1 MSFHDLALFIAFIAI
16 VAVLLYRDRRK
27 VKLQGIMFIRRTK
40 KGIEIIHSI
49 TDSAPR
55 FWNFLGVLGIIISVP
70 ALIIGSAFLA
80 FNGAAIAKGE
90 VREGVRLVL
99 PAPTGEAN
107 LQPGFLFLPWWVWL
121 IGILSVVVPHEIF
134 HGIMCRTEK
143 IRIKSVGWVLLAIIP
158 GAFVEPDEKQ
168 LKRAKRSVKLK
179 VYAAGSFANFLLAGI
194 MLLVMLLSFNALFQ
208 PDGAPFVANESSVFS
223 KNLSGILL
231 SIDGKSIASSNEFR
245 QILSS
250 YSPGDSVRVSVTEGV
265 RVVPKVSTTSFMSPV
280 LVADGTNVTEYT
292 VVLKENP
299 ESEGRPYLGVAV
311 PQIDSV
317 RNSGFVPLYS
327 LFFWIFVLNLGIGI
341 VNILP
346 IKPLDGGLF
355 FEEIVGRFTKNTKII
370 VRAVSVLV
378 LLLMVFNL
386 VGPIFF

>member
-1 MSFHDLALFIAFIAI
+1 MWKNPMNETRTSAAARAL
-16 VAVLLYRDRRK
+16 V
-27 VKLQGIMFIRRTK
+27 
-40 KGIEIIHSI
+40 
-49 TDSAPR
+49 
-55 FWNFLGVLGIIISVP
+55 
-70 ALIIGSAFLA
+70 
-80 FNGAAIAKGE
+80 
-90 VREGVRLVL
+90 
-99 PAPTGEAN
+99 
-107 LQPGFLFLPWWVWL
+107 
-121 IGILSVVVPHEIF
+121 
-134 HGIMCRTEK
+134 C
-143 IRIKSVGWVLLAIIP
+143 
-158 GAFVEPDEKQ
+158 
-168 LKRAKRSVKLK
+168 
-179 VYAAGSFANFLLAGI
+179 FANFLLAGI

-355 FEEIVGRFTKNTKII
+355 FEELVGRFTKNTKMV
-370 VRAVSVLV
+370 VRTVSVVV
-378 LLLMVFNL
+378 LSLLVFNL
-386 VGPIFF
+386 LGPVFF